1 MTRSERLSERNKKVR
16 SFFYQ
21 TLEKNPKWKMSA
33 VIEEVASKFFL
44 SNRTVDAIISY
55 EGIYSDGVK
64 KQNDNQIKLF

>member
-1 MTRSERLSERNKKVR
+1 
-16 SFFYQ
+16 
-21 TLEKNPKWKMSA
+21 MSA